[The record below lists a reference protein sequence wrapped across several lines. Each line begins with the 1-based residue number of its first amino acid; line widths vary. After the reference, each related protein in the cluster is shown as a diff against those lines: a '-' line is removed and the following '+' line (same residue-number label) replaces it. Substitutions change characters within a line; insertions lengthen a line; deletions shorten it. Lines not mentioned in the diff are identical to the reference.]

1 MSTLHLECSEYPMPF
16 VSCLKIPHIF
26 VSFSIS
32 YLHSLHLCPSYKN
45 FCLSPSV
52 LPTSARSTFCV
63 ECCHHDSLLHITS
76 NINSVAQALIFPIIR
91 SANLNR
97 PKDKSGREQFSHC
110 FFYIPCLF
118 LSESCSLAWY
128 TMPHS
133 LTWPAHILLSQLILS
148 FLIQSILN
156 TSCEFT

>member
-1 MSTLHLECSEYPMPF
+1 MSTLHLKCSEYPMPF
-16 VSCLKIPHIF
+16 VSRLKIPHIF

-97 PKDKSGREQFSHC
+97 PKDKSGKEQSFLTVSSTYHAC
-110 FFYIPCLF
+110 FYLKAVPLLDTPCR
-118 LSESCSLAWY
+118 
-128 TMPHS
+128 
-133 LTWPAHILLSQLILS
+133 ILLPDQLTFS
-148 FLIQSILN
+148 FLN
-156 TSCEFT
+156 